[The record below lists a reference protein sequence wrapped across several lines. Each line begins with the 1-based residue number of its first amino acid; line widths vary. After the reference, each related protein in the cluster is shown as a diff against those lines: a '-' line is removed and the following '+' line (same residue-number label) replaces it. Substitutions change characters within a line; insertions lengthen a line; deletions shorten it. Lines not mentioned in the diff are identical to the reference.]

1 MNGHPENKFPVLNF
15 FNLSKST
22 HLNRWY
28 LRKNVARPNRPAPLA
43 APFLN
48 QLLRTCIAS
57 RLGIVI
63 DYKCFKIMTDRKT
76 VVSYVSFH
84 VDSVKERLL
93 FTITLWIALITIKP
107 GIHQCDLV
115 KVAWSHAISLSLLKS
130 RTRMRQFFI
139 PTLLSLFLASI
150 LYTPFIFACDFYYS
164 LTGGF
169 NHHSATNA
177 HTFMSGQMYMHSVA
191 CEKIK
196 HVWLMRF
203 LFHAKRATSQAA
215 ARSTILCKKLL
226 YFMHATKTYTVAKVC
241 GGL

>member
-1 MNGHPENKFPVLNF
+1 M
-15 FNLSKST
+15 
-22 HLNRWY
+22 
-28 LRKNVARPNRPAPLA
+28 VARPNRPAPLA

-57 RLGIVI
+57 RVGIVI
-63 DYKCFKIMTDRKT
+63 DYKCCKIMTDRKT

-177 HTFMSGQMYMHSVA
+177 HTFMSGSNVHAFSCMRKNQA
-191 CEKIK
+191 CLIDAIFVPRKKSYIASCRTQYNS
-196 HVWLMRF
+196 L
-203 LFHAKRATSQAA
+203 
-215 ARSTILCKKLL
+215 KKLL
-226 YFMHATKTYTVAKVC
+226 YFMHATKTYTVTKVC